1 MLSSLLSIMLL
12 VVRASF
18 LSIMLLVVRA
28 SSSSKLQRQGTVTKG
43 STMED
48 WDAAIEEHEF
58 IMKGQVEEKEWHSV
72 AHDKKKGKRNGKPKA
87 KLRYI
92 VGDPKQEAKIKPVP
106 KATFI
111 DRSPIGRIHGEEPD
125 DDVAP
130 TGTVETLIC
139 DDEEVFHYW
148 KPFGVCEGYERT
160 LYRAPPQPLDAA
172 NDEGSNNDDSVPL
185 PSLKS
190 RAPSADDSSDDS
202 SSFGVQREPSRY
214 LYDSDDESQAESQAM
229 GKKSCELIWDL
240 DDDHKTVSGK
250 KYIYCP
256 HHDKSCWVLE
266 VNGEGILHKIGC
278 KMLAE
283 AVGAPAPVARTA
295 TKQQLSTGNKGEDDS
310 N

>member
-1 MLSSLLSIMLL
+1 
-12 VVRASF
+12 
-18 LSIMLLVVRA
+18 
-28 SSSSKLQRQGTVTKG
+28 
-43 STMED
+43 
-48 WDAAIEEHEF
+48 
-58 IMKGQVEEKEWHSV
+58 
-72 AHDKKKGKRNGKPKA
+72 
-87 KLRYI
+87 

-111 DRSPIGRIHGEEPD
+111 NRSPIGRIHGEEPD

-139 DDEEVFHYW
+139 DDGEVFHYW
-148 KPFGVCEGYERT
+148 KPFGVCKGYERT

-202 SSFGVQREPSRY
+202 SSFGIQREPSRY
-214 LYDSDDESQAESQAM
+214 LYDSDDESQAM

-240 DDDHKTVSGK
+240 DDYHKTVSGK
-250 KYIYCP
+250 KYIYRP
-256 HHDKSCWVLE
+256 HHDNSCWVLE
-266 VNGEGILHKIGC
+266 VNHQGILHKVGC
-278 KMLAE
+278 KKMAE
-283 AVGAPAPVARTA
+283 AAGSPAPAAQPATRAATEQQRRIAAALVGVMDEDAARE
-295 TKQQLSTGNKGEDDS
+295 GEEDS